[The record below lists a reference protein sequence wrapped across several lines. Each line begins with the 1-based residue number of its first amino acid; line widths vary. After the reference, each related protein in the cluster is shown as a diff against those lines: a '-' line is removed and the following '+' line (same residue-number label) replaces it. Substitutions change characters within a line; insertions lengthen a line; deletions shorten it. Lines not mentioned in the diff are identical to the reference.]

1 MTAVVA
7 VVSAPLHPE
16 LCRYWS
22 GCEPWGHF
30 GCLKAGA
37 GCLLSVTHMDWGE
50 GEQTCSS
57 MLWISPALALL
68 LSFSCRFLWQTL
80 GSCVLLIL
88 SACIPP
94 TSVQTFACKTEFLKK
109 PGILP
114 AVCWLPY
121 SLLFIVQGSLSELGT
136 SAPQVGTSSV
146 PPSLQQRWGT
156 SLTWKPQDLGQK
168 PESKFCSSLCSSS
181 FSLWLWATL

>member
-1 MTAVVA
+1 MVA

-30 GCLKAGA
+30 SCSKADA
-37 GCLLSVTHMDWGE
+37 GCLLHVTHTGL
-50 GEQTCSS
+50 GGGGQTCSS
-57 MLWISPALALL
+57 MLWISPVLALL
-68 LSFSCRFLWQTL
+68 LSFGCRFLWQTL
-80 GSCVLLIL
+80 GPCVLLIL
-88 SACIPP
+88 SACVPP

-121 SLLFIVQGSLSELGT
+121 SALVLCKGVPQSWALLHHELALSVIHPHCSRGEEQAWCQNHRT
-136 SAPQVGTSSV
+136 
-146 PPSLQQRWGT
+146 WG
-156 SLTWKPQDLGQK
+156 KK
-168 PESKFCSSLCSSS
+168 RI
-181 FSLWLWATL
+181 

>member
-1 MTAVVA
+1 MFCLGTVFDKELARGDCAAVA

-37 GCLLSVTHMDWGE
+37 GCLLSVTHMDCGE
-50 GEQTCSS
+50 GGQTCSS
-57 MLWISPALALL
+57 MLWISPVLALL

-114 AVCWLPY
+114 AMCWLPY
-121 SLLFIVQGSLSELGT
+121 SLLFIVQGNLRVGHFCTMSWHFLSSTLPAAEVRNRPDMKTTGLGAKT
-136 SAPQVGTSSV
+136 
-146 PPSLQQRWGT
+146 RI
-156 SLTWKPQDLGQK
+156 
-168 PESKFCSSLCSSS
+168 
-181 FSLWLWATL
+181 